1 MKRFV
6 CSVTPLA
13 VLAVLTTGCATT
25 ATDWEGT
32 FGDAVRQARA
42 AQVIDPAAPTRNTE
56 LPPTD
61 GKAVAGAQ
69 KAYAERFGYGPKE
82 QTPSPLLGP
91 GTAIK

>member
-6 CSVTPLA
+6 CSLTPLA
-13 VLAVLTTGCATT
+13 VLAALTTGCATT

-69 KAYAERFGYGPKE
+69 KAYAESYGYGPKE
-82 QTPSPLLGP
+82 AKQPALSISTSG
-91 GTAIK
+91 GR